1 MSIQH
6 KANGIDLIRANGEVI
21 SLTLNEAYEIY
32 HEMFLL
38 NIKESVIYFID
49 NIDEEDWTFE
59 TTKEEVLADKEL
71 IEDIMYDI
79 NYEDINLND
88 EDQLWYMLERYVN

>member
-1 MSIQH
+1 MSIKH
-6 KANGIDLIRANGEVI
+6 KTNGIDLIRANGEVI
-21 SLTLNEAYEIY
+21 SLTLDEAYEIY
-32 HEMFLL
+32 HEMFLQ
-38 NIKESVIYFID
+38 NIKESVIYFIEH
-49 NIDEEDWTFE
+49 IDEEDWPFE
-59 TTKEEVLADKEL
+59 TTKEEVIADKEL

>member
-38 NIKESVIYFID
+38 NIKESVIYFI
-49 NIDEEDWTFE
+49 NHIDEEDWAFE
-59 TTKEEVLADKEL
+59 TTKEDVLADKEL

>member
-1 MSIQH
+1 
-6 KANGIDLIRANGEVI
+6 
-21 SLTLNEAYEIY
+21 
-32 HEMFLL
+32 MFLL

-49 NIDEEDWTFE
+49 HIDEEDWIFE
-59 TTKEEVLADKEL
+59 TTKEEVLNNNEL

>member
-6 KANGIDLIRANGEVI
+6 KANGIDLIRANGEVV

-32 HEMFLL
+32 HEMFLQ

-49 NIDEEDWTFE
+49 HIDEEDWMFE
-59 TTKEEVLADKEL
+59 TTKEDVLNDKEL
-71 IEDIMYDI
+71 IADLVDDI

>member
-6 KANGIDLIRANGEVI
+6 KANGIDLIRSNGEVI

-38 NIKESVIYFID
+38 NIKESVIYFI
-49 NIDEEDWTFE
+49 NHIDEEDWTFE
-59 TTKEEVLADKEL
+59 TAKEEVLADNEL

-88 EDQLWYMLERYVN
+88 EDQLWYMLERYIS

>member
-1 MSIQH
+1 MSIRH
-6 KANGIDLIRANGEVI
+6 KKNGIALIRANGEVI
-21 SLTLNEAYEIY
+21 SLTLDEAYEIY

-38 NIKESVIYFID
+38 NIKESVIYFIEH
-49 NIDEEDWTFE
+49 IDEEDWPFE